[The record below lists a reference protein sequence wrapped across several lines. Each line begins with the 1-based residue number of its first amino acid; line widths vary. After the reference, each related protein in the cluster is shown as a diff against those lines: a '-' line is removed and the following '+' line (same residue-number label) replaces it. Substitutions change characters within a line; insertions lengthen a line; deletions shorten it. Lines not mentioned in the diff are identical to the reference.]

1 MFKDLP
7 KEVIS
12 GLPLA
17 GPFDGEPFESCAL
30 VSSSRDM
37 LKKKQG
43 ALIDSYA
50 AVMRINGAP
59 TKGFEAYVG
68 KRQGLTL
75 STFRRNVTTTQ
86 IRPLYQVLLGFP
98 GELNSCHADV
108 RLVTEQPI
116 APRWRWTALP
126 AVTRPRRLRLLPRRT
141 LR

>member
-86 IRPLYQVLLGFP
+86 IRPLYQVLLGFS

-108 RLVTEQPI
+108 RSSSLSHPS
-116 APRWRWTALP
+116 
-126 AVTRPRRLRLLPRRT
+126 RRDGVGRRFQ
-141 LR
+141 R